1 MAVLVTVA
9 LLMPGASF
17 LFNINPV
24 PSFDVVRTACVDL
37 NVYPWRCR
45 QVAIDVDIHVG
56 RTRQPRR
63 CGKARRS
70 RQPRRCG
77 KPGLGVFET
86 EGDGNCCHY
95 QHGKN
100 RLCTH
105 YGSFFNW

>member
-1 MAVLVTVA
+1 MTVLVTVA
-9 LLMPGASF
+9 LVMPGVSF
-17 LFNINPV
+17 LFHVNPV

-63 CGKARRS
+63 SRKARRS
-70 RQPRRCG
+70 G
-77 KPGLGVFET
+77 KPGPGIFET